1 MINSIQEQ
9 IKELA
14 HISLEFMF
22 GENVASPE
30 LEDAVYDAIEDKVY
44 RDKTYCISVK
54 NAQFVLLVRRIQP
67 ELEELIGENDMV
79 MIYPSLD
86 KPYFFKGNELLND

>member
-30 LEDAVYDAIEDKVY
+30 LEAAVYDAIEDKAY
-44 RDKTYCISVK
+44 RGLH
-54 NAQFVLLVRRIQP
+54 VLYLRKECQIRTP
-67 ELEELIGENDMV
+67 CETN
-79 MIYPSLD
+79 PA
-86 KPYFFKGNELLND
+86 